1 MKTPRIIN
9 SVGHIDD
16 DLITAATEN
25 KKKSKFSPWL
35 KWGSIAACFAVIV
48 IAGTALFPSLL
59 KEKEDPQK
67 TGDRYKDYYIH
78 TSESAIIW
86 PWEYKTAFEKY
97 TSLTINDV
105 EYSSKGN
112 AVSESL
118 VSDKIGTY
126 TIVGYDE
133 ITDKKYTANAEVYS
147 LHNVIADQFI
157 AVKIEDNYCV
167 FKNNE
172 YNPPHTL
179 GELFEQVDLSKV
191 IELNRFSESDSTPDS
206 KHYLLN
212 DDEYIWE
219 VLSECKEAPFIDDQ
233 NWYAGDR
240 NYLSFT
246 ITSEALGDYKVAM
259 YVTEDGY
266 FWTNAFN
273 WQYLFDIGED
283 AAGKIITYAKEN
295 SAETDY
301 EPYANSVVGEV
312 VEITDE
318 YILLNDS
325 ILCNDPADGII
336 YKILLND
343 LRISRY
349 VEHGIIKVGNNVQIT
364 YEGEIYPANANDAN
378 TINSAVSASQVIIS
392 EGDVLIPE

>member
-35 KWGSIAACFAVIV
+35 KWGSIATCFAVIV
-48 IAGTALFPSLL
+48 IAGAAFLPSLL
-59 KEKEDPQK
+59 KGKEPQG
-67 TGDRYKDYYIH
+67 TDGRYKDIYIH

-86 PWEYKTAFEKY
+86 PWEYKTTFEKY

-118 VSDKIGTY
+118 VGDKIGTY
-126 TIVGYDE
+126 TVTGYDE
-133 ITDKKYTANAEVYS
+133 TTDKKYTADAEVYH
-147 LHNVIADQFI
+147 LLNVTADQFI
-157 AVKIEDNYCV
+157 AVKIEDDYCV

-172 YNPPHTL
+172 YNPPNTL
-179 GELFEQVDLSKV
+179 GKLFEQVELSKV
-191 IELNRFSESDSTPDS
+191 VELNRFSESDSTPDS

-219 VLSECKEAPFIDDQ
+219 VLSECKEAPFVENQ

-240 NYLSFT
+240 SYLSFT
-246 ITSEALGDYKVAM
+246 ITSEVLGVYKVAM

-266 FWTNAFN
+266 FWTNAFS
-273 WQYLFDIGED
+273 WQYLFNIGED

-301 EPYANSVVGEV
+301 EPYTNSVVGEV

-318 YILLNDS
+318 YFLLDDS

-378 TINSAVSASQVIIS
+378 TINSAISASKVIIS

>member
-16 DLITAATEN
+16 DLITGATEN

-48 IAGTALFPSLL
+48 IAGAAFLPSLL
-59 KEKEDPQK
+59 KGKETQETD
-67 TGDRYKDYYIH
+67 GRYKDFYIH

-97 TSLTINDV
+97 TSLKMNDV
-105 EYSSKGN
+105 EYNSKGN
-112 AVSESL
+112 TVSESL
-118 VSDKIGTY
+118 VGDKIGTY
-126 TIVGYDE
+126 TVAGYDE
-133 ITDKKYTANAEVYS
+133 TTDKKYTADAEVYS
-147 LHNVIADQFI
+147 LLNVTADQFI
-157 AVKIEDNYCV
+157 AVKIEDNYYV

-172 YNPPHTL
+172 YSPSHTL

-191 IELNRFSESDSTPDS
+191 VELNRFSENDSTPDS

-219 VLSECKEAPFIDDQ
+219 VLSECKEAPFVEDQ

-240 NYLSFT
+240 SYLSFT
-246 ITSEALGDYKVAM
+246 ITSDVLGVYKVAM

-266 FWTNAFN
+266 LWTNAFS

-283 AAGKIITYAKEN
+283 AAGEIIRYAKEN
-295 SAETDY
+295 SEETEY
-301 EPYANSVVGEV
+301 EPYTNTVVGEV

-318 YILLNDS
+318 YILLDDS
-325 ILCNDPADGII
+325 ILCKDSADGVM

-343 LRISRY
+343 IRISRY
-349 VEHGIIKVGNNVQIT
+349 VDNDVIKVNDTVQIT
-364 YEGEIYPANANDAN
+364 YKGQIGENNIIDTAM
-378 TINSAVSASQVIIS
+378 SASQAMIS
-392 EGDVLIPE
+392 DGEVFIPE

>member
-16 DLITAATEN
+16 DLITGATE
-25 KKKSKFSPWL
+25 KKKKAKFSLLL
-35 KWGSIAACFAVIV
+35 KLGSVAACFAVIV
-48 IAGTALFPSLL
+48 IAGTAFLPSLL
-59 KEKEDPQK
+59 KGKEPQG
-67 TGDRYKDYYIH
+67 TDGRYKDIYIH

-97 TSLTINDV
+97 TSLTMNDV
-105 EYSSKGN
+105 EYNSKRN

-118 VSDKIGTY
+118 VGDKIGTY
-126 TIVGYDE
+126 TVTGYDE
-133 ITDKKYTANAEVYS
+133 TTDKKYTADAEVYH
-147 LHNVIADQFI
+147 LLNVTADQFI
-157 AVKIEDNYCV
+157 AVKIEDDYCV

-172 YNPPHTL
+172 YNPPDTL
-179 GELFEQVDLSKV
+179 GKLFEQAELSKV
-191 IELNRFSESDSTPDS
+191 VELNRFSENDSTPDS

-219 VLSECKEAPFIDDQ
+219 VLSECKEAPFVEDQ

-240 NYLSFT
+240 SYLSFT
-246 ITSEALGDYKVAM
+246 ITSEVLGVYKVAM

-266 FWTNAFN
+266 LWTNAFS

-301 EPYANSVVGEV
+301 ESYQNAIVGTIT
-312 VEITDE
+312 EITDE
-318 YILLNDS
+318 HILVEDS
-325 ILCNDPADGII
+325 VLCENPEDGIT
-336 YKILLND
+336 YRVLLND

-349 VEHGIIKVGNNVQIT
+349 VEHGIIEVGNNVQIT
-364 YEGEIYPANANDAN
+364 YEGEIYPSNAYYAN
-378 TINSAVSASQVIIS
+378 TINSAVSASKVIIS

>member
-25 KKKSKFSPWL
+25 KKKSKFSPWI

-48 IAGTALFPSLL
+48 IAGAAFLPSLL
-59 KEKEDPQK
+59 KGKEPQG
-67 TGDRYKDYYIH
+67 TDGRYKDIYIH

-86 PWEYKTAFEKY
+86 PWEYRTTFEKY
-97 TSLTINDV
+97 TSLMMNDV
-105 EYSSKGN
+105 EYNSKRN

-118 VSDKIGTY
+118 VGDKIGTY
-126 TIVGYDE
+126 TVTGYDE
-133 ITDKKYTANAEVYS
+133 TTDKKYTADAEVYH
-147 LHNVIADQFI
+147 LLNVTADQFI

-172 YNPPHTL
+172 YNPPNTL
-179 GELFEQVDLSKV
+179 GKLFEQAELSKV
-191 IELNRFSESDSTPDS
+191 VELNRFSENDSTPDS

-219 VLSECKEAPFIDDQ
+219 VLSECKEAPFVENQ

-240 NYLSFT
+240 SYLSFT
-246 ITSEALGDYKVAM
+246 ITSEVLGVYKVAM

-266 FWTNAFN
+266 LWTNAFS
-273 WQYLFDIGED
+273 WQYLFNIGED

-295 SAETDY
+295 SAETEY
-301 EPYANSVVGEV
+301 EPYTNTVVGEV

-318 YILLNDS
+318 YILLDDS
-325 ILCNDPADGII
+325 ILCNDPADGIV

-343 LRISRY
+343 IRISRY
-349 VEHGIIKVGNNVQIT
+349 VDNDVIKVNDTVQIT
-364 YEGEIYPANANDAN
+364 YKGQIDENNIID
-378 TINSAVSASQVIIS
+378 TAVSASQAMIS
-392 EGDVLIPE
+392 DGDVLIPE

>member
-16 DLITAATEN
+16 DLITATTEI
-25 KKKSKFSPWL
+25 KKKAKFSPWL
-35 KWGSIAACFAVIV
+35 KWGFIAACFALIV
-48 IAGTALFPSLL
+48 IAGTAFLPSIL
-59 KEKEDPQK
+59 KGKETQGTD
-67 TGDRYKDYYIH
+67 GRYKDFYIH
-78 TSESAIIW
+78 TSEFAIIW

-97 TSLTINDV
+97 TSLTMNDV

-112 AVSESL
+112 SVSKSL
-118 VSDKIGTY
+118 VGDKIGTY
-126 TIVGYDE
+126 TVAGYDE
-133 ITDKKYTANAEVYS
+133 TTDKKYTADAEVYC
-147 LHNVIADQFI
+147 LLNVTTDQFI
-157 AVKIEDNYCV
+157 AVKIEDDYCV

-172 YNPPHTL
+172 YNPSNTL
-179 GELFEQVDLSKV
+179 GELFEQVDLPKV
-191 IELNRFSESDSTPDS
+191 VELNHFSENDSTPDS

-219 VLSECKEAPFIDDQ
+219 VLSECKEAPFVEDQ

-246 ITSEALGDYKVAM
+246 ITSEVLGVYKVAM

-266 FWTNAFN
+266 LWTNAFS

-283 AAGKIITYAKEN
+283 AAGKIIRYAKEN
-295 SAETDY
+295 SEETEY
-301 EPYANSVVGEV
+301 EPYANTVVGEV

-318 YILLNDS
+318 YILLDDS
-325 ILCNDPADGII
+325 ILCNNPADGII

-343 LRISRY
+343 IRISRY
-349 VEHGIIKVGNNVQIT
+349 VDNDVIKVNDTVQIT
-364 YEGEIYPANANDAN
+364 YKGQIDENNIIDTAM
-378 TINSAVSASQVIIS
+378 SASQAMIS
-392 EGDVLIPE
+392 DGEVFIPE

>member
-25 KKKSKFSPWL
+25 KKKAKFSPWL

-48 IAGTALFPSLL
+48 IAGTAFLPTLL
-59 KEKEDPQK
+59 KGEEPQG
-67 TGDRYKDYYIH
+67 TDGRYKDIYIR

-86 PWEYKTAFEKY
+86 PWEYRTTFEKY
-97 TSLTINDV
+97 TSLTMNDV
-105 EYSSKGN
+105 EYNSKMN

-118 VSDKIGTY
+118 VGDKIGTY
-126 TIVGYDE
+126 TVTGYDE
-133 ITDKKYTANAEVYS
+133 TTDKKYTADAEVYH
-147 LHNVIADQFI
+147 LLNVTANQFV
-157 AVKIEDNYCV
+157 AVEIEDDYCV
-167 FKNNE
+167 FKSNE
-172 YNPPHTL
+172 YIPPNTL
-179 GELFEQVDLSKV
+179 GKLFEQAELSKV
-191 IELNRFSESDSTPDS
+191 VELNRFSENDSTPDS

-219 VLSECKEAPFIDDQ
+219 VLSECKEAPFVEDQ

-240 NYLSFT
+240 SYLSFT
-246 ITSEALGDYKVAM
+246 ITSEVLGVYKVAM

-266 FWTNAFN
+266 LWTNAFS
-273 WQYLFDIGED
+273 WQYLFNIGED
-283 AAGKIITYAKEN
+283 AAGEIITYAKEN
-295 SAETDY
+295 SEETEY
-301 EPYANSVVGEV
+301 EPYTNSVVGEV

-325 ILCNDPADGII
+325 ILCKDSADGIV

-343 LRISRY
+343 ISISRY
-349 VEHGIIKVGNNVQIT
+349 VDNDVIKVNDTVQIT
-364 YEGEIYPANANDAN
+364 YKEQIDENNIIGTAM
-378 TINSAVSASQVIIS
+378 SASQAMIS
-392 EGDVLIPE
+392 DGDVLIPE

>member
-16 DLITAATEN
+16 DLITGATEN

-35 KWGSIAACFAVIV
+35 KWGSIVACFAVIV
-48 IAGTALFPSLL
+48 IAGTAFLPSLL
-59 KEKEDPQK
+59 KGKEPQG
-67 TGDRYKDYYIH
+67 TDGRYKDIYIH

-86 PWEYKTAFEKY
+86 PWEYRTTFEKY
-97 TSLTINDV
+97 TSLTMNDV
-105 EYSSKGN
+105 EYNSKRN

-118 VSDKIGTY
+118 VGDKIGTY
-126 TIVGYDE
+126 TVTGYDE
-133 ITDKKYTANAEVYS
+133 TTDKKYTADAEVYH
-147 LHNVIADQFI
+147 LLNVTADQFI
-157 AVKIEDNYCV
+157 AVKIEDDYCV

-172 YNPPHTL
+172 YNPPDTL
-179 GELFEQVDLSKV
+179 GKLFEQAELSKV
-191 IELNRFSESDSTPDS
+191 VELNRFSENDSTPDS

-219 VLSECKEAPFIDDQ
+219 VLSECKEAPFVENQ

-240 NYLSFT
+240 SYLSFT
-246 ITSEALGDYKVAM
+246 ITSEVLGVYKVAM

-266 FWTNAFN
+266 LWTNAFS

-283 AAGKIITYAKEN
+283 AAGKIIAYAKEN

-301 EPYANSVVGEV
+301 EAYQNAIVGTIT
-312 VEITDE
+312 EITDE
-318 YILLNDS
+318 HILVEDS
-325 ILCNDPADGII
+325 VLCENPEDGIT
-336 YKILLND
+336 YRVLLND

-364 YEGEIYPANANDAN
+364 YEGEIYPSNAYYAN
-378 TINSAVSASQVIIS
+378 TINSAVSASKVIIS

>member
-25 KKKSKFSPWL
+25 KKKAKFSPWL

-48 IAGTALFPSLL
+48 IAGIAFLPLLL
-59 KEKEDPQK
+59 KEKEPQG
-67 TGDRYKDYYIH
+67 TDGRYKDFYIH

-86 PWEYKTAFEKY
+86 SWEYRTAFEKY
-97 TSLTINDV
+97 TSLKMNDV
-105 EYSSKGN
+105 EYNSKGN
-112 AVSESL
+112 NVSESL
-118 VSDKIGTY
+118 VGDKIGTY
-126 TIVGYDE
+126 IVAGYDE
-133 ITDKKYTANAEVYS
+133 TTDKKHTADAEVYH
-147 LHNVIADQFI
+147 LLNVTTDQFV
-157 AVKIEDNYCV
+157 AVKIEDDYCI

-172 YNPPHTL
+172 YNPSHTL

-191 IELNRFSESDSTPDS
+191 VELNRFSENDSTPDS

-219 VLSECKEAPFIDDQ
+219 VLSECKEAPFIEDQ

-240 NYLSFT
+240 EYLSFT
-246 ITSEALGDYKVAM
+246 ITSEVLGVYKVAM

-266 FWTNAFN
+266 LWTNAFS
-273 WQYLFDIGED
+273 WQYLFNIGED
-283 AAGKIITYAKEN
+283 AAGKIIRYAKEN
-295 SAETDY
+295 SEETEY
-301 EPYANSVVGEV
+301 EPYINSVVGEV

-318 YILLNDS
+318 YILLDDS
-325 ILCNDPADGII
+325 LLCKDPADGII

-343 LRISRY
+343 IRISRY
-349 VEHGIIKVGNNVQIT
+349 VDNDVIRVNDTVQISYKVQIDENHIIDT
-364 YEGEIYPANANDAN
+364 AAA
-378 TINSAVSASQVIIS
+378 ASQAMIS
-392 EGDVLIPE
+392 DGEVFIPE

>member
-25 KKKSKFSPWL
+25 KKKAKFSPWL

-48 IAGTALFPSLL
+48 IASIAFLPSLL
-59 KEKEDPQK
+59 KEKEPQG
-67 TGDRYKDYYIH
+67 TDVRYKDFYIH

-97 TSLTINDV
+97 TSLKMNDV
-105 EYSSKGN
+105 EYNSKGN
-112 AVSESL
+112 TVSESL
-118 VSDKIGTY
+118 VGDKIGTY
-126 TIVGYDE
+126 TVAGYDE
-133 ITDKKYTANAEVYS
+133 TTDKKYTADAEVYP
-147 LHNVIADQFI
+147 LLNVTTDQFI
-157 AVKIEDNYCV
+157 AVKIEDDYCI

-172 YNPPHTL
+172 YNPPNTL

-191 IELNRFSESDSTPDS
+191 VELNRFSENDSTPDS

-219 VLSECKEAPFIDDQ
+219 VLSECKEAPFIEDQ

-240 NYLSFT
+240 EYLSFT
-246 ITSEALGDYKVAM
+246 ITSEVLGVYKVAM
-259 YVTEDGY
+259 YVTKDGY
-266 FWTNAFN
+266 LWTNAFS

-283 AAGKIITYAKEN
+283 AAGKIIRYAKEN
-295 SAETDY
+295 SEETEY
-301 EPYANSVVGEV
+301 EPYTNTVVGEV
-312 VEITDE
+312 IEITDE
-318 YILLNDS
+318 YILLDDS
-325 ILCNDPADGII
+325 LLCKDPADGII

-343 LRISRY
+343 IRISRY
-349 VEHGIIKVGNNVQIT
+349 VDNDVIKLNDTVQISYKGQIDENNIIDT
-364 YEGEIYPANANDAN
+364 
-378 TINSAVSASQVIIS
+378 AVSASQAMIS
-392 EGDVLIPE
+392 DGEVFIPE

>member
-25 KKKSKFSPWL
+25 KKKAKSSPWL
-35 KWGSIAACFAVIV
+35 KWGFIAACFMVIV
-48 IAGTALFPSLL
+48 IAGAAFLPSLL
-59 KEKEDPQK
+59 KGEEPQG
-67 TGDRYKDYYIH
+67 TDGRYKDIYIH

-86 PWEYKTAFEKY
+86 PWEYRTTFEKY
-97 TSLTINDV
+97 TSLTMNDV

-112 AVSESL
+112 ALSESL

-126 TIVGYDE
+126 TVTGYDE
-133 ITDKKYTANAEVYS
+133 TTDKKHTADAEVYH
-147 LHNVIADQFI
+147 LLNVTADQFI
-157 AVKIEDNYCV
+157 AVKIEDDYCV

-172 YNPPHTL
+172 YNPPNTL
-179 GELFEQVDLSKV
+179 GELFEQAELSKV
-191 IELNRFSESDSTPDS
+191 VELNRFSENNSIPNS

-219 VLSECKEAPFIDDQ
+219 VLSECKEAPFVEDQ

-240 NYLSFT
+240 SYLSFT
-246 ITSEALGDYKVAM
+246 ITSEVLGVYKVAM

-266 FWTNAFN
+266 LWTNAFS

-301 EPYANSVVGEV
+301 ESYQNAIVGTIT
-312 VEITDE
+312 EITDE
-318 YILLNDS
+318 HILVEDS
-325 ILCNDPADGII
+325 VLCENPEDGIT
-336 YKILLND
+336 YRVLLND

-349 VEHGIIKVGNNVQIT
+349 VEHGIIEVGDNVQIT
-364 YEGEIYPANANDAN
+364 YEGEIYPANAYYAN
-378 TINSAVSASQVIIS
+378 TINSAVSASKVIIS

>member
-48 IAGTALFPSLL
+48 IAGAAFLPSLL
-59 KEKEDPQK
+59 KGKEPQG
-67 TGDRYKDYYIH
+67 TDGRYKDIYIH

-86 PWEYKTAFEKY
+86 PWEYRTTFEKY
-97 TSLTINDV
+97 TSLMMNDV
-105 EYSSKGN
+105 EYNSKMN
-112 AVSESL
+112 SVSESL
-118 VSDKIGTY
+118 VGDKIGTY
-126 TIVGYDE
+126 TVTGYDE
-133 ITDKKYTANAEVYS
+133 TTDKKYTADAEVYH
-147 LHNVIADQFI
+147 LLNVTANQFV
-157 AVKIEDNYCV
+157 AVKIEDDYCV

-172 YNPPHTL
+172 YNPPNTL
-179 GELFEQVDLSKV
+179 GKLFEQVELSKV
-191 IELNRFSESDSTPDS
+191 VKLNRFSENDSTPDS

-219 VLSECKEAPFIDDQ
+219 VLSECKEAPFVENQ

-240 NYLSFT
+240 SYLSFT
-246 ITSEALGDYKVAM
+246 ITSEVLGVYKVAM

-266 FWTNAFN
+266 LWTNAFS

-283 AAGKIITYAKEN
+283 AAGKIIAYAKEN

-301 EPYANSVVGEV
+301 ESYQNAIVGTIT
-312 VEITDE
+312 EITDE
-318 YILLNDS
+318 HILVEDS
-325 ILCNDPADGII
+325 VLCKNPEDGIT
-336 YKILLND
+336 YRVLLND

-349 VEHGIIKVGNNVQIT
+349 VEHGIIEVGNNVQIT
-364 YEGEIYPANANDAN
+364 YEGEIYPSNAYYAN
-378 TINSAVSASQVIIS
+378 TINSAVSASKVIIS

>member
-48 IAGTALFPSLL
+48 IAGAAFFPSLL
-59 KEKEDPQK
+59 KGKEPQG
-67 TGDRYKDYYIH
+67 TDGRYKDIYIH

-86 PWEYKTAFEKY
+86 PWEYRTTFEKY
-97 TSLTINDV
+97 TSLMMNAV
-105 EYSSKGN
+105 EYNSKRN

-118 VSDKIGTY
+118 VGDKIGTY
-126 TIVGYDE
+126 TVTGYDE
-133 ITDKKYTANAEVYS
+133 TTDKKYTVDAEVYH
-147 LHNVIADQFI
+147 LLNVTADQFI
-157 AVKIEDNYCV
+157 AVKIEDDYCV

-172 YNPPHTL
+172 YNPPNTL
-179 GELFEQVDLSKV
+179 GKLFEQVELSKV
-191 IELNRFSESDSTPDS
+191 VELNRFSENDSTPDS

-219 VLSECKEAPFIDDQ
+219 VLSECKEAPFVEDQ
-233 NWYAGDR
+233 NWCAGDR
-240 NYLSFT
+240 SYLSFT
-246 ITSEALGDYKVAM
+246 ITSEVLGVYKVAM

-266 FWTNAFN
+266 LWTNAFS
-273 WQYLFDIGED
+273 WQYLYNIGED
-283 AAGKIITYAKEN
+283 ATGKIITYAKEN

-301 EPYANSVVGEV
+301 EAYQNAIVGTIT
-312 VEITDE
+312 EITDE
-318 YILLNDS
+318 HILVEDS
-325 ILCNDPADGII
+325 VLCENPEDGIT
-336 YKILLND
+336 YRVLLND

-364 YEGEIYPANANDAN
+364 YEGEIYPSNAYYAN
-378 TINSAVSASQVIIS
+378 TINSAVSASKVIIS

>member
-16 DLITAATEN
+16 DLITGATEN

-35 KWGSIAACFAVIV
+35 KWSSIAACFAVIV
-48 IAGTALFPSLL
+48 IAGAAFLPSLL
-59 KEKEDPQK
+59 KGKEPQG
-67 TGDRYKDYYIH
+67 TDGRYKDIYIH

-86 PWEYKTAFEKY
+86 PWEYRTTFEKY
-97 TSLTINDV
+97 TSLMMNDV
-105 EYSSKGN
+105 EYNSKRN

-118 VSDKIGTY
+118 VGDKIGTY
-126 TIVGYDE
+126 TVTGYDE
-133 ITDKKYTANAEVYS
+133 TTDKKYTADAEVYH
-147 LHNVIADQFI
+147 LLNVTADQFI
-157 AVKIEDNYCV
+157 AVKIEDDYCV

-172 YNPPHTL
+172 YNPPNTL

-191 IELNRFSESDSTPDS
+191 IELNRFSESDNTPDS

-219 VLSECKEAPFIDDQ
+219 VLSECKEAPFVENQ

-240 NYLSFT
+240 SYLSFT
-246 ITSEALGDYKVAM
+246 ITSEVLGVYKVAM

-266 FWTNAFN
+266 LWTNAFS

-283 AAGKIITYAKEN
+283 AAGKIIAYAKEN

-301 EPYANSVVGEV
+301 ESYQNAIVGTIT
-312 VEITDE
+312 EITDE
-318 YILLNDS
+318 HILVEDS
-325 ILCNDPADGII
+325 VLCENPEDGIT
-336 YKILLND
+336 YRVLLND

-349 VEHGIIKVGNNVQIT
+349 VEHGIIEVGNNVQIT
-364 YEGEIYPANANDAN
+364 YEGEIYPSNAYYAN
-378 TINSAVSASQVIIS
+378 TINSAVSASKVIIS

>member
-16 DLITAATEN
+16 DLITGATEN
-25 KKKSKFSPWL
+25 KKESKFSPWL

-48 IAGTALFPSLL
+48 IAGAAFLPSLL
-59 KEKEDPQK
+59 KGKEPQG
-67 TGDRYKDYYIH
+67 TDGRYKDVYIH

-86 PWEYKTAFEKY
+86 PWEYRTTFEKY
-97 TSLTINDV
+97 TSLKMNAV
-105 EYSSKGN
+105 EYNSKRN

-118 VSDKIGTY
+118 VGDKIGTY
-126 TIVGYDE
+126 TVTGYDE
-133 ITDKKYTANAEVYS
+133 TTDKKYTADAEVYH
-147 LHNVIADQFI
+147 LLNVTADQFI
-157 AVKIEDNYCV
+157 AVKIEDDYCV
-167 FKNNE
+167 FKNKE
-172 YNPPHTL
+172 YNPPNTL
-179 GELFEQVDLSKV
+179 GELLEQVELSKV
-191 IELNRFSESDSTPDS
+191 VELNRFSENDSTPDS

-219 VLSECKEAPFIDDQ
+219 VLSECKEAPFIEDQ

-246 ITSEALGDYKVAM
+246 ITSEVLGVYKVAM

-266 FWTNAFN
+266 LWTNAFS
-273 WQYLFDIGED
+273 WQYLYNIGED

-301 EPYANSVVGEV
+301 EAYQNAIVGTIT
-312 VEITDE
+312 EITDE
-318 YILLNDS
+318 HILVEDS
-325 ILCNDPADGII
+325 VLCENPEDGIT
-336 YKILLND
+336 YRVLLND

-378 TINSAVSASQVIIS
+378 TINSAVSASKVIIS

>member
-16 DLITAATEN
+16 DLITGATEN

-35 KWGSIAACFAVIV
+35 KWSSIAACFAVIV
-48 IAGTALFPSLL
+48 IAGAAFLPSLL
-59 KEKEDPQK
+59 KGKEPQG
-67 TGDRYKDYYIH
+67 TDGRYKDIYIH

-86 PWEYKTAFEKY
+86 PWEYRTTFEKY
-97 TSLTINDV
+97 TSLMMNDV
-105 EYSSKGN
+105 EYNSKRN

-118 VSDKIGTY
+118 VGDKIGTY
-126 TIVGYDE
+126 TVTGYDE
-133 ITDKKYTANAEVYS
+133 TTDKKYTADAEVYH
-147 LHNVIADQFI
+147 LLNVTADQFI
-157 AVKIEDNYCV
+157 AVKIEDDYCV

-172 YNPPHTL
+172 YNPPNTL
-179 GELFEQVDLSKV
+179 GKLFEQVELSKV
-191 IELNRFSESDSTPDS
+191 VELNRFSENDSTPDS

-219 VLSECKEAPFIDDQ
+219 VLSECKEAPFVENQ

-240 NYLSFT
+240 SYLSFT
-246 ITSEALGDYKVAM
+246 ITSEVLGVYKVAM

-266 FWTNAFN
+266 LWTNAFS

-283 AAGKIITYAKEN
+283 AAGKIIRYAKEN
-295 SAETDY
+295 SEETEY
-301 EPYANSVVGEV
+301 EPYTNTVVGEV

-318 YILLNDS
+318 YFLLDDS

-378 TINSAVSASQVIIS
+378 TINSAVSASKVIIS

>member
-16 DLITAATEN
+16 DLITGATEN
-25 KKKSKFSPWL
+25 KKKVKFSPWL

-48 IAGTALFPSLL
+48 IAGAAFLPSLL
-59 KEKEDPQK
+59 KGKEPQG
-67 TGDRYKDYYIH
+67 TDGRYKDVYIH

-86 PWEYKTAFEKY
+86 PWEYRTTFEKY
-97 TSLTINDV
+97 TSLMMNDV
-105 EYSSKGN
+105 EYNSKRN

-118 VSDKIGTY
+118 VGDKIGTY
-126 TIVGYDE
+126 TVTGYDE
-133 ITDKKYTANAEVYS
+133 TTDKKYTADAEVYH
-147 LHNVIADQFI
+147 LLNVTADQFI
-157 AVKIEDNYCV
+157 AVKIEDDYCV

-172 YNPPHTL
+172 YNPPNTL
-179 GELFEQVDLSKV
+179 GKLFEQVELSKV
-191 IELNRFSESDSTPDS
+191 VELNRFSENDSTPDS

-219 VLSECKEAPFIDDQ
+219 VLSECKEAPFIEDQ

-240 NYLSFT
+240 SYLSFT
-246 ITSEALGDYKVAM
+246 ITSEVLGVYKVAM

-266 FWTNAFN
+266 LWTNAFS

-283 AAGKIITYAKEN
+283 AAVRIIKYAKEN
-295 SAETDY
+295 SVEADY
-301 EPYANSVVGEV
+301 ESYQNAIVGTIT
-312 VEITDE
+312 EITDE
-318 YILLNDS
+318 HILVDDS
-325 ILCNDPADGII
+325 VLCENPEDGIT
-336 YKILLND
+336 YRVLLND

-349 VEHGIIKVGNNVQIT
+349 VEHGIIEVGNNVQII

-378 TINSAVSASQVIIS
+378 TINSAVSASKVIIS

>member
-25 KKKSKFSPWL
+25 KKKSKFNPWL

-157 AVKIEDNYCV
+157 AVKIEDDYCV
-167 FKNNE
+167 FKSNE
-172 YNPPHTL
+172 YIPPNTL

-191 IELNRFSESDSTPDS
+191 VEFNRFSENDSTPDS

-219 VLSECKEAPFIDDQ
+219 VLSECKEAPFVEDQ

-246 ITSEALGDYKVAM
+246 ITSEVLGVYKVAM

-266 FWTNAFN
+266 LWTNAFS

-283 AAGKIITYAKEN
+283 AAGKIIRYAKEN
-295 SAETDY
+295 SEETEY
-301 EPYANSVVGEV
+301 EPYTNTVVGEV
-312 VEITDE
+312 VEITNE
-318 YILLNDS
+318 YFLLDDS
-325 ILCNDPADGII
+325 ILCNDPADGNI

-349 VEHGIIKVGNNVQIT
+349 VEHGIIEVDNNVQIT
-364 YEGEIYPANANDAN
+364 YEGEIYPANATDAN
-378 TINSAVSASQVIIS
+378 TINSAVSASKVIIS
-392 EGDVLIPE
+392 EGDVLISE

>member
-48 IAGTALFPSLL
+48 IAGAAFLPSLL
-59 KEKEDPQK
+59 KGKEPQG
-67 TGDRYKDYYIH
+67 TDGRYKDIYIH

-133 ITDKKYTANAEVYS
+133 ITDKKYTADAEVYS

-191 IELNRFSESDSTPDS
+191 IELNRFSESYNTPDS

-233 NWYAGDR
+233 NWYAGNR

-246 ITSEALGDYKVAM
+246 ITSEVLGVYKVAM

-266 FWTNAFN
+266 LWTNAFS

-283 AAGKIITYAKEN
+283 AAGKIIRYAKEN
-295 SAETDY
+295 SEETEY
-301 EPYANSVVGEV
+301 EPYTNTVVGEV
-312 VEITDE
+312 VEITNE
-318 YILLNDS
+318 YFLLDDS

-349 VEHGIIKVGNNVQIT
+349 VEHGIIEVGNNVQII

-378 TINSAVSASQVIIS
+378 TINSAVSASKVIIS

>member
-16 DLITAATEN
+16 DLITGATEN

-48 IAGTALFPSLL
+48 IAGAAFLPSLL
-59 KEKEDPQK
+59 KGKEPQG
-67 TGDRYKDYYIH
+67 TDGRYKDVYIH
-78 TSESAIIW
+78 TSESGIIW
-86 PWEYKTAFEKY
+86 PWEYRTTFEKY
-97 TSLTINDV
+97 TSLTMNDV
-105 EYSSKGN
+105 EYNSKRN

-118 VSDKIGTY
+118 VGDKIGTY

-172 YNPPHTL
+172 YNPPYTL

-219 VLSECKEAPFIDDQ
+219 VLSECKEAPFVENQ

-240 NYLSFT
+240 SYLSFT
-246 ITSEALGDYKVAM
+246 ITSEVLGVYKVAM

-266 FWTNAFN
+266 LWTNAFS
-273 WQYLFDIGED
+273 WQYLFNIGED
-283 AAGKIITYAKEN
+283 AAGKIIRYAKEN
-295 SAETDY
+295 SEETEY
-301 EPYANSVVGEV
+301 EPYTNTVVGEV

-318 YILLNDS
+318 YFLLDDS

-349 VEHGIIKVGNNVQIT
+349 VEHGIIEVGNNVQIT

-378 TINSAVSASQVIIS
+378 TINSAVSASKVIIS